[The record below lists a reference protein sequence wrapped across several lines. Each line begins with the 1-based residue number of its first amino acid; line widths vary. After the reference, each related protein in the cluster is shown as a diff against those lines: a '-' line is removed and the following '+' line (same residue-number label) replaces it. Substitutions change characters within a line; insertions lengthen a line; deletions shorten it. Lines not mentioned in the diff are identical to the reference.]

1 MKRYGDLWDKIIDKE
16 NIKMAHKMA
25 RKDKSFYAEVQY
37 VDANLDEAV
46 DEIYEM
52 LKNKTYTIKPS
63 DYTKFTKWDK
73 TKFRDIYKL
82 DYFPH
87 RIIQHCLL
95 LQTKEIFINSFI
107 SQTYAS
113 IPSRGIHLALK
124 TLRNYLQ
131 DEENTQYC
139 LKIDIHHFYPSIN
152 RKILKNQL
160 RIKFKDKDFMWLSD
174 TIIDSMEGEKGIAI
188 GSLASQYFSNF
199 ALSKFDHWI
208 KEDKKIK
215 YYQRYMDDCIFLS
228 SSKEKLHQ
236 LLNEIIIYLKDN
248 LDLELKPNYQ
258 IFPVDDRGIDFL
270 GYRSFRNYTI
280 LRKST
285 YKKFKK
291 KMLRISKLYKKYG
304 NLTYNQVCTVNSY
317 LGWLKWCNCNNLI
330 IKYYNNLNL
339 DVTIS
344 DFNKEKD
351 KIKRKRKWDKICN
364 QYNEII
370 QFLNNEDEIKNYRKD

>member
-1 MKRYGDLWDKIIDKE
+1 MKRYGYLWNKIIDKE
-16 NIKMAHKMA
+16 NIKIAHKMA
-25 RKDKSFYAEVQY
+25 RKDKSFYTEVQY
-37 VDANLDEAV
+37 VDNHLEECIDK
-46 DEIYEM
+46 IYEI

-73 TKFRDIYKL
+73 TKYRDIYKL

-95 LQTKEIFINSFI
+95 LQTKDIFINSLI

-113 IPSRGIHLALK
+113 LPNRGIHLALK
-124 TLRNYLQ
+124 TLREYLK
-131 DEENTQYC
+131 DKNNTQYC

-152 RKILKNQL
+152 REILKKQL
-160 RIKFKDKDFMWLSD
+160 RTKFKDKDVLWLMD
-174 TIIDSMEGEKGIAI
+174 TIIDSMEGNKGIAI
-188 GSLASQYFSNF
+188 GSLASQYFGNF
-199 ALSKFDHWI
+199 YLSKFDHWL
-208 KEDKKIK
+208 KEEKKQK
-215 YYQRYMDDCIFLS
+215 YTLRYCDDMVILLN
-228 SSKEKLHQ
+228 SKKELHK
-236 LLNEIIIYLKDN
+236 LLNEIKIYLKEN

-291 KMLRISKLYKKYG
+291 KMLKINKLYKKYN
-304 NLTYNQVCTVNSY
+304 NLLYSQVCTINSY
-317 LGWLKWCNCNNLI
+317 LGWLKWCNCDKLI

-339 DVTIS
+339 DVAL
-344 DFNKEKD
+344 DNYNKEKD
-351 KIKRKRKWDKICN
+351 KKKRQIKWNKICK

-370 QFLNNEDEIKNYRKD
+370 EFLNNEDFNRKDSEK